1 MCGPRA
7 WVCVAVGFAGCALL
21 GWPLA
26 PASIDW
32 QPALAWRQPWRA
44 FTAIGVHY
52 SAAHL
57 VGNLAGAALVGVFGV
72 AARVPARMAWA
83 WLAAWPLTHLG
94 LLVRPDLA
102 HYGGL
107 SGVVH
112 AGVAIVIVFVLASG
126 TRRQR
131 LVGSAVLVG
140 FCAKL
145 LSEAPWGAALRHPA
159 GWDIAVAPIAHTT
172 GAIAGAIAGTL
183 AGAVRVVLAS
193 GRRRRMPS
201 RSAPPSPPEP
211 R

>member
-1 MCGPRA
+1 MIADARG
-7 WVCVAVGFAGCALL
+7 WVAVAAGFAACALI
-21 GWPLA
+21 GSVID

-44 FTAIGVHY
+44 FTAVGVHY

-57 VGNLAGAALVGVFGV
+57 VGNLAGVALAGVFGV
-72 AARVPARMAWA
+72 AALVPKRLAWA
-83 WLAAWPLTHLG
+83 WLAAWPLTHVG

-112 AGVAIVIVFVLASG
+112 AGVAIVIVHLLASG

-131 LVGSAVLVG
+131 LVGSAVALG
-140 FCAKL
+140 FGAKL
-145 LSEAPWGAALRHPA
+145 LSEAPWGEALRHPS

-172 GAIAGAIAGTL
+172 GAL
-183 AGAVRVVLAS
+183 AGAVCAAVALGLQCAAA
-193 GRRRRMPS
+193 RRS
-201 RSAPPSPPEP
+201 STSPSP
-211 R
+211 

>member
-1 MCGPRA
+1 MTRDPRA
-7 WVCVAVGFAGCALL
+7 WVFVAAAFAGFALL
-21 GWPLA
+21 GWPLS

-32 QPALAWRQPWRA
+32 QPALALRQPWRA

-57 VGNLAGAALVGVFGV
+57 IGNLAGVALAGVFGV
-72 AARVPARMAWA
+72 AARVPARLAWA
-83 WLAAWPLTHLG
+83 WLAAWPLTHFG
-94 LLVRPDLA
+94 LLIRPDLA

-112 AGVAIVIVFVLASG
+112 AGVAIVIVFVLVSG

-145 LSEAPWGAALRHPA
+145 LSEAPWGEALRHPA
-159 GWDIAVAPIAHTT
+159 GWDIAVAPLAHTS
-172 GAIAGAIAGTL
+172 GAL
-183 AGAVRVVLAS
+183 AGAVCALLALGWQRAS
-193 GRRRRMPS
+193 TSPTSPSPSPS
-201 RSAPPSPPEP
+201 RSPAKPP
-211 R
+211 